1 MASSWQLRYA
11 VHVLS
16 AGGVIAYPTEA
27 VYGLGCDPLNA
38 AAFQRLLSIKRR
50 RIDKGVILVAADW
63 AQLWS
68 FVQMPDNELRQRID
82 DSWPGFVT
90 WLMPARSHVP
100 GWLTGGR
107 PTLAVRLTAHLQTSA
122 LCKLFGGPVVS
133 SSANMSGR
141 SPART
146 ALAVRR
152 RLAHGLDFILPGAI
166 GGATGPSEIRDAL
179 TGRVVRAGVGT
190 R

>member
-1 MASSWQLRYA
+1 MQVLR
-11 VHVLS
+11 

-50 RIDKGVILVAADW
+50 RLDKGVILVAADW
-63 AQLWS
+63 AQLGP
-68 FVQMPDNELRQRID
+68 FVQLPDNQLRQRIE

-90 WLMPARSHVP
+90 WLMPARSNVP
-100 GWLTGGR
+100 DWLTGGR
-107 PTLAVRLTAHLQTSA
+107 PTLAVRLTAHLQTST

-146 ALAVRR
+146 ALGVRR
-152 RLAHGLDFILPGAI
+152 RFAHGVDLILPGAV
-166 GGATGPSEIRDAL
+166 GGETGPSEIRDAVS
-179 TGRVVRAGVGT
+179 GRVVRAGIGT